1 MLSLQTTLDCSV
13 AQANA
18 RVSAM
23 EIRAE
28 VFQDEKLTLELALSQ
43 CISQLAQSN
52 KASEEAAKECRLL
65 RLGKFIDT
73 CLIEIPQL
81 LTHSPSFCKFSLMM

>member
-1 MLSLQTTLDCSV
+1 MQTTLDCSV

-23 EIRAE
+23 ETRG
-28 VFQDEKLTLELALSQ
+28 LTLEVALSQ
-43 CISQLAQSN
+43 CISRLAQSN

-65 RLGKFIDT
+65 RLG
-73 CLIEIPQL
+73 
-81 LTHSPSFCKFSLMM
+81 